1 MNSAAKIF
9 SVKDVVGLLG
19 AERRDVQR
27 LLNRMDPYR
36 RGPAARERRARGLN
50 FASLVHLH
58 VLMRLRIA
66 GLELARLE
74 AESAV
79 LYQQVTA
86 AISGNASALY
96 EFNFPASPLEDGS
109 TSSIA
114 NGVRI
119 SVDLQESIDAVMQYV
134 GVAQPVQRQLP
145 MLVALQVGARG

>member
-1 MNSAAKIF
+1 
-9 SVKDVVGLLG
+9 
-19 AERRDVQR
+19 
-27 LLNRMDPYR
+27 
-36 RGPAARERRARGLN
+36 
-50 FASLVHLH
+50 
-58 VLMRLRIA
+58 MRLRIA